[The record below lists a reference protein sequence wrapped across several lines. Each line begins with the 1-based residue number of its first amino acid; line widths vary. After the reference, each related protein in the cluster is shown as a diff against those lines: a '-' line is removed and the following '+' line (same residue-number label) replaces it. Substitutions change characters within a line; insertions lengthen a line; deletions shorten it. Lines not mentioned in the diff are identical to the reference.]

1 MPDTILEIA
10 DYGSQQSDRWLF
22 IALLVVAGVAFVWL
36 TKWFIAQIEKA
47 HQSTAEINLRF
58 ADYLQK
64 NGAESVMVI
73 AKCSQVMD
81 QVLEELREMRALR
94 AGRRFDDYPHVAKAE
109 PPGGGP

>member
-1 MPDTILEIA
+1 MTESIIDLA

-22 IALLVVAGVAFVWL
+22 IALLVVAGIAFVWL

-64 NGAESVMVI
+64 NSAEHVMVV

-81 QVLEELREMRALR
+81 QVLEELRDMKSAR
-94 AGRRFDDYPHVAKAE
+94 AGRRFDDRPHVIPSE
-109 PPGGGP
+109 HPGGGQ